1 MSDFRER
8 ASALLERLEASRLLL
23 VEWETSLHIR
33 LGYPL
38 ASNGVSQPT
47 RLRFNLDT
55 SNSRQSL
62 FLLVPDGQ
70 LQRVRELAAEVGLSP
85 ADENTLRSI
94 YPCELSGLAVRY
106 LIDDSFRTAPH
117 EGPPRRRLV
126 FLPMSWTGITPDE
139 LVPISAQDASQPTLP
154 SSVQTM
160 PLPIACTALVRI
172 AAREKRGSPLHEG
185 VIERLSSIIG
195 YSLFDMSYEG
205 DYMEFPPNDQ
215 PLSDQETLEIQNAVV
230 EMNKW
235 VFREDEEWI
244 REILVQIVSGKK
256 DYVDLPCQE
265 RPRM

>member
-1 MSDFRER
+1 MSDFRGR

-38 ASNGVSQPT
+38 ASNG
-47 RLRFNLDT
+47 
-55 SNSRQSL
+55 SL
-62 FLLVPDGQ
+62 FLLIPDGQ
-70 LQRVRELAAEVGLSP
+70 LQRVRELAAGVGLSP

-106 LIDDSFRTAPH
+106 LVDDSFRTAAPH

-126 FLPMSWTGITPDE
+126 FLSMSWTGITPDE

-154 SSVQTM
+154 SFVQTM
-160 PLPIACTALVRI
+160 PLPVACAALVRI
-172 AAREKRGSPLHEG
+172 AAREKRGSPLREG

-230 EMNKW
+230 KMNKC

-244 REILVQIVSGKK
+244 KEILVQIVSGKM